1 MDSAEKKFEKVDK
14 QEPKKDIDIFF
25 FRMSEYVKLDAN
37 SRAYLRTLNRKQR
50 MKLLRDAIKFHKK
63 GFKK

>member
-1 MDSAEKKFEKVDK
+1 MESDEKKFEKVDQK
-14 QEPKKDIDIFF
+14 KEKKDIDIFF

-37 SRAYLRTLNRKQR
+37 SREYLRTLNRKQR